1 MKLRSNLKQM
11 ALVAA
16 LTLGMSLS
24 LVSAKPRPATPVPAT
39 AAVEVATVGGQPD
52 SCWATM
58 GLAAGLAL
66 GALSPCSIICA
77 GGAWYALTAGGLF
90 ACDL

>member
-1 MKLRSNLKQM
+1 
-11 ALVAA
+11 
-16 LTLGMSLS
+16 
-24 LVSAKPRPATPVPAT
+24 
-39 AAVEVATVGGQPD
+39 
-52 SCWATM
+52 M